1 MRGNLVQ
8 LGFKVD
14 WGEIGKTGMQSGAVI
29 ESFDVVEDGGACIGM
44 SGEALMID

>member
-1 MRGNLVQ
+1 
-8 LGFKVD
+8 LGFKFHRAF
-14 WGEIGKTGMQSGAVI
+14 EGKTGMQSGAVI